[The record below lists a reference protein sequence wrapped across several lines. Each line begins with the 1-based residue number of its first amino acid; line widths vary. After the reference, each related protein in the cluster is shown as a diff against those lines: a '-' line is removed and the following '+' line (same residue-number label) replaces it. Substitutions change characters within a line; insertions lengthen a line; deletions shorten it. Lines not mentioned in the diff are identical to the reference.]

1 MRSIVR
7 RDTPKRAAKPRE
19 RVGAGA
25 SVFDERHRSGLPH
38 GKILRPDRAE
48 LKDRAVQ
55 KLVSALSAGAGMGMV
70 ARRIR
75 RAEVPCGMLKYAIML
90 AFVISIGWF
99 LTTLPLAQPY
109 LSCLKT
115 PVPDPNQDG
124 FAAEFK
130 RSVQCERMAFT
141 DKLVRA
147 F

>member
-1 MRSIVR
+1 
-7 RDTPKRAAKPRE
+7 
-19 RVGAGA
+19 
-25 SVFDERHRSGLPH
+25 
-38 GKILRPDRAE
+38 
-48 LKDRAVQ
+48 
-55 KLVSALSAGAGMGMV
+55 
-70 ARRIR
+70 
-75 RAEVPCGMLKYAIML
+75 MLKYAIML

-147 F
+147 FDPIDGRVGGLKTHDASTHEPVVGAKPASPRRSRSAKSPISG

>member
-1 MRSIVR
+1 M
-7 RDTPKRAAKPRE
+7 
-19 RVGAGA
+19 
-25 SVFDERHRSGLPH
+25 
-38 GKILRPDRAE
+38 GK
-48 LKDRAVQ
+48 
-55 KLVSALSAGAGMGMV
+55 V

-75 RAEVPCGMLKYAIML
+75 RAEAPCGMLKYAIML

-147 F
+147 FDPIDGRVGGLKTHDMRAVATYDQR

>member
-1 MRSIVR
+1 VQSW
-7 RDTPKRAAKPRE
+7 
-19 RVGAGA
+19 
-25 SVFDERHRSGLPH
+25 
-38 GKILRPDRAE
+38 KIE
-48 LKDRAVQ
+48 LCK
-55 KLVSALSAGAGMGMV
+55 KLVSALSAGAGMGKV

-75 RAEVPCGMLKYAIML
+75 RAEAQCGMLKYAIML

-147 F
+147 FDPIDGRVGGLKTHDMRAVATYDQR